1 MEAGGRIKMSVQVEN
16 LEKSMAKLTVTVS
29 AEDFEKALQRAYQKQ
44 KKNISIPG
52 FRKGKVPRQ
61 VIEKMYGAGVFYEDA
76 ANSILPGA
84 YADAAK
90 ESGLDITSTPQI
102 DVTQIEKGKDFIF
115 TATVALKPDVVLGQ
129 YKGVEVPKPDR
140 TVTDEDVEKALKEE
154 QEKNARQITVEDGGA
169 ENGDS
174 VVMDYEGKIDGEPF
188 EGGSAKN
195 HTLVLGSGSFIPGFE
210 DGLLGVK
217 GGETRD
223 VEVTFPEDYHAEE
236 LKGKKAVFTCKV
248 ERVTRKELPELD
260 DEFAQEV
267 SEFDTLDAYKADVRK
282 NLETKKEEAAR
293 QEIKDNA
300 VSKAAQ
306 NSTIEIPAPMIDT
319 QADRMIDNFARRL
332 QAQGMSMQQYMQFTG
347 SDENMMREQ
356 VKPQAEI
363 QIRNQLTLE
372 KIAETE
378 NIQVSD
384 EEVDQEIEKMA
395 KAYNMEPDKM
405 KEIIGDEEK
414 ENIRKDLADQK
425 AMDLVADAAV
435 EVEKKEEPA
444 KAEEAAED
452 AGETKTEE

>member
-1 MEAGGRIKMSVQVEN
+1 MSVQVEN

-29 AEDFEKALQRAYQKQ
+29 AEDFENALQRAYQKQ

-248 ERVTRKELPELD
+248 EKVTRKELPELD

-372 KIAETE
+372 KIAEAE

-452 AGETKTEE
+452 AGEAKTEE

>member
-1 MEAGGRIKMSVQVEN
+1 K
-16 LEKSMAKLTVTVS
+16 
-29 AEDFEKALQRAYQKQ
+29 
-44 KKNISIPG
+44 
-52 FRKGKVPRQ
+52 
-61 VIEKMYGAGVFYEDA
+61 
-76 ANSILPGA
+76 
-84 YADAAK
+84 
-90 ESGLDITSTPQI
+90 
-102 DVTQIEKGKDFIF
+102 
-115 TATVALKPDVVLGQ
+115 
-129 YKGVEVPKPDR
+129 
-140 TVTDEDVEKALKEE
+140 VEK
-154 QEKNARQITVEDGGA
+154 
-169 ENGDS
+169 
-174 VVMDYEGKIDGEPF
+174 
-188 EGGSAKN
+188 
-195 HTLVLGSGSFIPGFE
+195 
-210 DGLLGVK
+210 
-217 GGETRD
+217 
-223 VEVTFPEDYHAEE
+223 
-236 LKGKKAVFTCKV
+236 
-248 ERVTRKELPELD
+248 VTRKELPELD

-372 KIAETE
+372 KIAEAE

-452 AGETKTEE
+452 AGEAKTEE

>member
-1 MEAGGRIKMSVQVEN
+1 MSVQVEN

-29 AEDFEKALQRAYQKQ
+29 ADEFEKALQQAYQRQ
-44 KKNISIPG
+44 KKNINVPG

-61 VIEKMYGAGVFYEDA
+61 VIESMYGAGVFYEDA
-76 ANSILPGA
+76 ANSILPKA
-84 YADAAK
+84 YADAAE
-90 ESGLDITSTPQI
+90 ESKLEITSTPQI
-102 DVTQIEKGKDFIF
+102 NVTQIEKGKDFIF

-140 TVTDEDVEKALKEE
+140 TVTDEDVEKALKDE
-154 QEKNARQITVEDGGA
+154 QEKNARQITVEEGGA
-169 ENGDS
+169 QNGDT
-174 VVMDYEGKIDGEPF
+174 VVMDYEGKINGESF
-188 EGGSAKN
+188 VGGSAKN
-195 HTLVLGSGSFIPGFE
+195 YSLVLGSNSFIPGFE
-210 DGLLGVK
+210 DGLIGVQ

-223 VEVTFPEDYHAEE
+223 VEVTFPEDYHAED

-248 ERVTRKELPELD
+248 EKVTRKELPELD

-267 SEFDTLDAYKADVRK
+267 SEFDTLDEYRADVRK

-306 NSTIEIPAPMIDT
+306 NAEIEIPGPMLDT
-319 QADRMIDNFARRL
+319 QADRMVENFARRL
-332 QAQGMSMQQYMQFTG
+332 QAQGMTLQQYMQFTG
-347 SDENMMREQ
+347 SNEEGLREQ

-363 QIRNQLTLE
+363 QIRNQLTME

-378 NIQVSD
+378 NIQVTD
-384 EEVDQEIEKMA
+384 EEVDAEIEKMA

-425 AMDLVADAAV
+425 AIDLVADAAV

-444 KAEEAAED
+444 KAEAEAESS
-452 AGETKTEE
+452 EEQKTEE

>member
-1 MEAGGRIKMSVQVEN
+1 MSVQVEN

-29 AEDFEKALQRAYQKQ
+29 AEDFENALQRAYQKQ

-248 ERVTRKELPELD
+248 EKVTRKELPELD

-384 EEVDQEIEKMA
+384 EELDQEIEKMA

-452 AGETKTEE
+452 AGEAKTEE

>member
-1 MEAGGRIKMSVQVEN
+1 MSVQVEN

-29 AEDFEKALQRAYQKQ
+29 AEDFENALQRAYQKQ

>member
-1 MEAGGRIKMSVQVEN
+1 MSVQVEN

-248 ERVTRKELPELD
+248 EKVTRKELPELD

-444 KAEEAAED
+444 KAEEA
-452 AGETKTEE
+452 

>member
-1 MEAGGRIKMSVQVEN
+1 MSVQVEN
-16 LEKSMAKLTVTVS
+16 LEKSMAKLTITVS

-384 EEVDQEIEKMA
+384 EELDQEIEKMA
-395 KAYNMEPDKM
+395 KAYNLEPDKM

-414 ENIRKDLADQK
+414 ENIRKDLAEQK

-452 AGETKTEE
+452 AGEAKTEE

>member
-1 MEAGGRIKMSVQVEN
+1 MSVQVEN

-29 AEDFEKALQRAYQKQ
+29 AEDFENALQRAYQKQ

-236 LKGKKAVFTCKV
+236 LKGKKAVFTCNV
-248 ERVTRKELPELD
+248 EKVTRKELPELD

-384 EEVDQEIEKMA
+384 EELDQEIEKMA
-395 KAYNMEPDKM
+395 KAYNLEPDKM

-414 ENIRKDLADQK
+414 ENIRKDLAEQK

-452 AGETKTEE
+452 AGEAKTEE

>member
-1 MEAGGRIKMSVQVEN
+1 MSVQVEN

-248 ERVTRKELPELD
+248 EKVTRKELPELD

-347 SDENMMREQ
+347 SDENVMREQ

-372 KIAETE
+372 KIAEAE

-452 AGETKTEE
+452 AGEAKTEE

>member
-1 MEAGGRIKMSVQVEN
+1 MSVQVEN

-248 ERVTRKELPELD
+248 EKVTRKELPELD

-384 EEVDQEIEKMA
+384 EELDQEIEKMA
-395 KAYNMEPDKM
+395 KAYNLEPDKM

-414 ENIRKDLADQK
+414 ENIRKDLAEQK

-452 AGETKTEE
+452 AGEAKTEE

>member
-1 MEAGGRIKMSVQVEN
+1 
-16 LEKSMAKLTVTVS
+16 MAKLTVTVS

-236 LKGKKAVFTCKV
+236 LKGKKAVFTCRV
-248 ERVTRKELPELD
+248 EKVTRKELPELD

-372 KIAETE
+372 KIAEAE

-452 AGETKTEE
+452 AGEAKTEE

>member
-1 MEAGGRIKMSVQVEN
+1 MSVQVEN

-248 ERVTRKELPELD
+248 EKVTRKELPELD

-306 NSTIEIPAPMIDT
+306 NSTIEIPAPMIDI

-452 AGETKTEE
+452 AGEAKTEE

>member
-1 MEAGGRIKMSVQVEN
+1 MSVQVEN

-29 AEDFEKALQRAYQKQ
+29 AEDFENALQRAYQKQ

-372 KIAETE
+372 KIAEAE

-384 EEVDQEIEKMA
+384 EELDQEIEKMA

>member
-1 MEAGGRIKMSVQVEN
+1 MSVQVEN

-29 AEDFEKALQRAYQKQ
+29 AEDFENALQRAYQKQ

-356 VKPQAEI
+356 VKPQAESRR
-363 QIRNQLTLE
+363 QKTSRF
-372 KIAETE
+372 
-378 NIQVSD
+378 
-384 EEVDQEIEKMA
+384 
-395 KAYNMEPDKM
+395 PM
-405 KEIIGDEEK
+405 KSW
-414 ENIRKDLADQK
+414 IRKSRRWQRLTIWS
-425 AMDLVADAAV
+425 L
-435 EVEKKEEPA
+435 
-444 KAEEAAED
+444 
-452 AGETKTEE
+452 TR

>member
-1 MEAGGRIKMSVQVEN
+1 MSVQVEN

-248 ERVTRKELPELD
+248 EKVTRKELPELD

-425 AMDLVADAAV
+425 AMDLIADAAV

-452 AGETKTEE
+452 AGEAKTEE

>member
-1 MEAGGRIKMSVQVEN
+1 MSVQVEN

-29 AEDFEKALQRAYQKQ
+29 AEDFENALQRAYQKQ

-372 KIAETE
+372 KIAEAE

-452 AGETKTEE
+452 AGEAKTEE

>member
-1 MEAGGRIKMSVQVEN
+1 MSVQVEK

-236 LKGKKAVFTCKV
+236 LKGKKAVFTCNV
-248 ERVTRKELPELD
+248 EKVTRKELPELD

-372 KIAETE
+372 KIAEAE

>member
-1 MEAGGRIKMSVQVEN
+1 MSVQVEN

-248 ERVTRKELPELD
+248 EKVTRKELPELD

-452 AGETKTEE
+452 AGEAKTEE

>member
-1 MEAGGRIKMSVQVEN
+1 MSVQVEN
-16 LEKSMAKLTVTVS
+16 LEKSMAKLTITVS

-236 LKGKKAVFTCKV
+236 LKGKKAVFTCRV
-248 ERVTRKELPELD
+248 EKVTRKELPELD

-372 KIAETE
+372 KIAEAE

-425 AMDLVADAAV
+425 AMDLIADAAV

-452 AGETKTEE
+452 AGEAKTEE

>member
-1 MEAGGRIKMSVQVEN
+1 MSVQVEN

-372 KIAETE
+372 KIAEAE

>member
-1 MEAGGRIKMSVQVEN
+1 MSVQVEN
-16 LEKSMAKLTVTVS
+16 LEKSMAKLTITVS

-248 ERVTRKELPELD
+248 EKVTRKELPELD

-452 AGETKTEE
+452 AGEAKTEE

>member
-1 MEAGGRIKMSVQVEN
+1 MSVQVEN

-248 ERVTRKELPELD
+248 EKVTRKELPELD

-372 KIAETE
+372 KIAEAE

-414 ENIRKDLADQK
+414 ENIRKDLAEQK

-452 AGETKTEE
+452 AGEAKTEE

>member
-1 MEAGGRIKMSVQVEN
+1 MSVQVEN
-16 LEKSMAKLTVTVS
+16 LEKSMAKLTITVS

-61 VIEKMYGAGVFYEDA
+61 VLEKMYGAGVFYEDA

-248 ERVTRKELPELD
+248 EKVTRKELPELD

-372 KIAETE
+372 KIAEAE

-452 AGETKTEE
+452 AGEAKTEE

>member
-1 MEAGGRIKMSVQVEN
+1 MSVQVEN

-76 ANSILPGA
+76 ANGILPGA

-129 YKGVEVPKPDR
+129 YKGVEVPKVDR
-140 TVTDEDVEKALKEE
+140 TVTDEDVDKALKDE

-210 DGLLGVK
+210 DGLIGVK

-248 ERVTRKELPELD
+248 EKVTRKELPELD

-267 SEFDTLDAYKADVRK
+267 SEFDTLDEYKADVRK

-384 EEVDQEIEKMA
+384 EELDQEIEKMA
-395 KAYNMEPDKM
+395 KAYNLEPDKM

-414 ENIRKDLADQK
+414 ENIRKDLAEQK

-452 AGETKTEE
+452 AGEAKTEE

>member
-1 MEAGGRIKMSVQVEN
+1 MSVQVEN

-248 ERVTRKELPELD
+248 EKVTRKELPELD

-425 AMDLVADAAV
+425 AMDLVADAAA

>member
-1 MEAGGRIKMSVQVEN
+1 MSVQVEN

-248 ERVTRKELPELD
+248 EKVTRKELPELD

-414 ENIRKDLADQK
+414 ENIRKDLAEQK

-452 AGETKTEE
+452 AGEAKTEE

>member
-76 ANSILPGA
+76 ANGILPGA
-84 YADAAK
+84 YTDAAK

-129 YKGVEVPKPDR
+129 YKGVEVPKVDR
-140 TVTDEDVEKALKEE
+140 TVTDEDVDKALKDE

-210 DGLLGVK
+210 DGLIGVK

-248 ERVTRKELPELD
+248 EKVTRKELPELD

-267 SEFDTLDAYKADVRK
+267 SEFDTLDEYKADVRK

-384 EEVDQEIEKMA
+384 EELDQEIEKMA
-395 KAYNMEPDKM
+395 KAYNLEPDKM

-414 ENIRKDLADQK
+414 ENIRKDLAEQK

-452 AGETKTEE
+452 AGEAKTEE

>member
-1 MEAGGRIKMSVQVEN
+1 MSVQVEN

-248 ERVTRKELPELD
+248 EKVTRKELPELD

-425 AMDLVADAAV
+425 VMDLVADAAV

-452 AGETKTEE
+452 AGEAKTEE